1 MLVIRMRRMGAKKNP
16 FYRLVVTEQ
25 RAARESDFVESLGM
39 YNPSTKPETLQLDR
53 ERYAYWVG
61 KGAQPSDTVR
71 TIVRR
76 HKAEAVAAPAEQPA
90 S

>member
-16 FYRLVVTEQ
+16 FYRLVVTEA
-25 RAARESDFVESLGM
+25 RAARESDFVENLGV
-39 YNPSTKPETLQLDR
+39 YNPTAKPETLALNR
-53 ERYAYWVG
+53 ERYDYWLG

-71 TIVRR
+71 TVVKR
-76 HKAEAVAAPAEQPA
+76 HKADAAPAPVEQPA